1 MRTTGTESETAPL
14 SYPVMADI
22 HVTLSI
28 RKCVVTH
35 SIRKCVVTHSIRKC
49 VAFETLVLCTKVC
62 IQ

>member
-35 SIRKCVVTHSIRKC
+35 SIRKCV
-49 VAFETLVLCTKVC
+49 AFETLVLCTKVC